1 MALTNYT
8 TWVKEYKDGNF
19 DVKIGYFPEDI
30 YVGDCFDDS
39 IDPDT
44 GKPYYDTD
52 EMARKIDMGY
62 LDWFVARVQYLYD
75 GIEMGSAY
83 LGGNLYDDA
92 DKAIEEGLSGY
103 LEDMIDEA
111 RDEAQGRA
119 LEMVERLKKDFL
131 EMA

>member
-1 MALTNYT
+1 MSLSNYT

-19 DVKIGYFPEDI
+19 DVKVGYFPEDCHPS
-30 YVGDCFDDS
+30 DSFDD
-39 IDPDT
+39 T
-44 GKPYYDTD
+44 CYDTD

-92 DKAIEEGLSGY
+92 EKAIEEGLSGY
-103 LEDMIDEA
+103 LDDMIDEA

-131 EMA
+131 EEIA